1 MILLNLKLNLK
12 AVIRRRKKKIMYKFK
27 ALSKIFSSYSAMP
40 SYFLIVQFELSLTA
54 VALTISTHHD

>member
-1 MILLNLKLNLK
+1 
-12 AVIRRRKKKIMYKFK
+12 MYKFK